1 MVQFLSENALP
12 MFSSRSFMV
21 SCLIFKSLS
30 HFEFIFLYGVGVCLS
45 SLIYVWLSN
54 IFSTTC
60 WRDCLFSFVYS
71 WLLCQRLIVYK
82 WVSLCLDMS
91 FLCVRSIFS
100 FLPLFWDSA
109 IIFSLELANFQQL
122 LCASSRPFNLETWVF
137 DSIEIF

>member
-30 HFEFIFLYGVGVCLS
+30 HFEFIFVYGVGVCLS
-45 SLIYVWLSN
+45 SLINVWLSN

-60 WRDCLFSFVYS
+60 WRD
-71 WLLCQRLIVYK
+71 
-82 WVSLCLDMS
+82 S
-91 FLCVRSIFS
+91 FLHCIFLTPLSKINCLQVSEFMFWYEFFVQSIFS
-100 FLPLFWDSA
+100 FLALFWDSA

-137 DSIEIF
+137 DSTEIF

>member
-30 HFEFIFLYGVGVCLS
+30 HFEFIFVYGVGVCLS
-45 SLIYVWLSN
+45 SLINVWLSN

-60 WRDCLFSFVYS
+60 WRD
-71 WLLCQRLIVYK
+71 
-82 WVSLCLDMS
+82 S
-91 FLCVRSIFS
+91 FLHCIFLTPLSKINCLQVSEFMFWYEFFVQIIFS
-100 FLPLFWDSA
+100 FLALFWDSA

-137 DSIEIF
+137 DSTEIF